1 MIKLSAQVKAFL
13 LEQAWCLAT
22 TNNHVDPSQFF
33 EHVCSS
39 AVVSEESFLL
49 DKFLTVRLRKYGN
62 EHICI
67 LDRRGPSL
75 SHFKMLILKKVLR
88 DVFAVQ
94 TKLQSAFNCMRIA
107 LFLER
112 TYVSKMFFVGLQTE
126 KEHVLLPM

>member
-1 MIKLSAQVKAFL
+1 MEMNISASWIEGVQV
-13 LEQAWCLAT
+13 LA
-22 TNNHVDPSQFF
+22 
-33 EHVCSS
+33 
-39 AVVSEESFLL
+39 
-49 DKFLTVRLRKYGN
+49 
-62 EHICI
+62 I
-67 LDRRGPSL
+67 L
-75 SHFKMLILKKVLR
+75 KMLILKKVLR